1 MDGTIEARPEWKD
14 LLDRIRQGETLTLVE
29 NGRPV
34 ALVHPVPEPTEPKLT
49 EAEIEQ
55 AVEELRAFRERHTL
69 GGISW
74 KELRDA
80 GRKY

>member
-1 MDGTIEARPEWKD
+1 MDGTIEARPEWKE

-34 ALVHPVPEPTEPKLT
+34 ARLVPEPAEPKLT

>member
-34 ALVHPVPEPTEPKLT
+34 ATIVPEPAEPPEPGSE
-49 EAEIEQ
+49 EARR

-74 KELRDA
+74 KKLRDA